1 MCATEGQFEH
11 NRIYLDLLGVHMSKQ
26 PERRRRLVRAFA
38 PAVGLLA
45 AGLLVWQGSYAAFNA
60 TTNDNSNA
68 WTSGSM
74 TLTNNG
80 GGNTYSGTTTAT
92 FGGSNLKPGDTATT
106 CLTVKSTGSIAGN
119 MRLYMN
125 NLVDSTPSLA
135 GKLDLTI
142 SAGVAATDVKS
153 DCTGFPASSSTVYSG
168 TLAALPATYA
178 AASGSNVAV
187 ASGTVLEAYKVQ
199 WTFNSSADNTYQGKT
214 ATAGFTWELQ

>member
-1 MCATEGQFEH
+1 
-11 NRIYLDLLGVHMSKQ
+11 MSKQ
-26 PERRRRLVRAFA
+26 PERRRRVVRAFA

-60 TTNDNSNA
+60 TTQDNSNA

-74 TLTNNG
+74 QLVNNG

-119 MRLYMN
+119 MRLY
-125 NLVDSTPSLA
+125 LSSLADSSPSLA
-135 GKLDLTI
+135 GQLNLSIT
-142 SAGVAATDVKS
+142 AGVAAADVKS
-153 DCTGFPASSSTVYSG
+153 DCTGFPATGTSTVYSG
-168 TLAALPATYA
+168 TLAALPTTYGLS
-178 AASGSNVAV
+178 SGSNVSV

-199 WTFNSSADNTYQGKT
+199 WTFNSAADNTFQSKT